1 MSNWPFQHAD
11 LSHPN
16 WTARTSDRRT
26 DIDWARLEMRDHKIP
41 LRAWLGAAVFLVVF
55 FVVIPAIAIMGGFN

>member
-1 MSNWPFQHAD
+1 MSNWPYQHAD

-16 WTARTSDRRT
+16 WTARTSDRRK

-41 LRAWLGAAVFLVVF
+41 PMAWLGAAAFILGF
-55 FVVIPAIAIMGGFN
+55 FVGFPLLAVAVGFF